1 MTVNVVTDGDTDRIL
16 SLRMSSQ
23 VPLPR
28 EISLCGP
35 RDAER
40 HFAWMGFY
48 EAMGLESHP
57 LVRLLAKRRLDIA
70 MASAVSRASH
80 LDRVAHY
87 SAWLGRETVSIVDL
101 TSPTSDD
108 DADHGSDEG

>member
-1 MTVNVVTDGDTDRIL
+1 
-16 SLRMSSQ
+16 
-23 VPLPR
+23 
-28 EISLCGP
+28 
-35 RDAER
+35 
-40 HFAWMGFY
+40 
-48 EAMGLESHP
+48 
-57 LVRLLAKRRLDIA
+57 VRLLAKRRLDIA

-108 DADHGSDEG
+108 DADLGSDEG